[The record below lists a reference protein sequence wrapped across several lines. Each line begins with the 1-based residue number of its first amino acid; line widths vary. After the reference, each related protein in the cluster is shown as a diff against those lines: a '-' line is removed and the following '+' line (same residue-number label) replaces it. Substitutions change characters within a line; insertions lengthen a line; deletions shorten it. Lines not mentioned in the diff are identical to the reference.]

1 MFRGIVFG
9 DLWGIKEDVWVQLWS
24 GTVGAMVSA
33 GVAALVAIFVLR
45 RSNKHQQL
53 LIEQQ
58 IATQRAAE
66 VRSREKS
73 AMAEILSATHGFL
86 RAMNEGEDAI
96 AFQSAEFM
104 TNVFRWSLEAADGN
118 QSADS
123 RASTTLR
130 TFGNLLSDTASGT
143 RKVVERDGW
152 DGANRSP
159 WGALF
164 ADTARAVTDFGMNW
178 YSSESNSKAAL
189 RRFVGNADRLNK
201 RMKQLENSDLMD
213 KFPPRGHV
221 VEPQER

>member
-1 MFRGIVFG
+1 MLRGIVLG
-9 DLWGIKEDVWVQLWS
+9 DLWGIDEGVWIQLWS
-24 GTVGAMVSA
+24 GVLGAGVSA

-58 IATQRAAE
+58 LATQRASE

-73 AMAEILSATHGFL
+73 AMAEILSSTHGFL
-86 RAMNEGEDAI
+86 RAMNEGNDAI

-104 TNVFRWSLEAADGN
+104 TNVFRWSLEAADGQ

-130 TFGNLLSDTASGT
+130 MFGNLLSDTASGV

-152 DGANRSP
+152 DSANRSP

-178 YSSESNSKAAL
+178 YSSESNSKAVL
-189 RRFVGNADRLNK
+189 RRFMENADRLHK
-201 RMKQLENSDLMD
+201 RMKRLENSDLMD
-213 KFPPRGHV
+213 TLPPWGHV